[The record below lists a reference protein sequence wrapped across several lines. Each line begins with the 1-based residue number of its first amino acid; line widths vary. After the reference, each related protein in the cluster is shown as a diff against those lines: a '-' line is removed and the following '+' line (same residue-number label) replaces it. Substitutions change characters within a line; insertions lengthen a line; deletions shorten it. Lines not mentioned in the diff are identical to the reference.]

1 MTTMKEVQELKD
13 KGWQFRFASD
23 GDDWWCRAVALG
35 LAHGEGGG
43 KTLCKAAEE
52 ALKAA
57 RSMEDDPKV
66 LIKEYG
72 PRIEKLAKEIFGE
85 AAYQGIEPVESPEPE
100 EPVRIAMSLI
110 QLVKPKAFV
119 DLEMKFLHRLTEEF
133 PRDFTRSFII
143 EVDYPEE
150 KAKG

>member
-1 MTTMKEVQELKD
+1 MTTMQEVQELRE

-23 GDDWWCRAVALG
+23 GEGWWCRAVALG

-43 KTLCKAAEE
+43 KTIEEAAEQ
-52 ALKAA
+52 ALKTA

-85 AAYQGIEPVESPEPE
+85 AAYQGIEPVESSEE
-100 EPVRIAMSLI
+100 DEPVQIAISVMP
-110 QLVKPKAFV
+110 LVDPKAYV
-119 DLEMKFLHRLTEEF
+119 DLEVKFIHRLLEEF

-143 EVDYPEE
+143 EVDWPEE
-150 KAKG
+150 KKEV